1 MSICKEKPD
10 MLPPLDAIGLEPSDQ
25 SFPMPVVVLVTIDKA
40 LSVTT
45 STPTV
50 AAPAISTTLVDHMN
64 VLHTLRN
71 RRLAY
76 SRDSFVTFSEA
87 LLEAP
92 GLEDDLWCN
101 EYTGLKR

>member
-10 MLPPLDAIGLEPSDQ
+10 MLPPLDAIVLEPSDQ

-50 AAPAISTTLVDHMN
+50 AAPIISTTLVDHMN

-71 RRLAY
+71 RHLAY
-76 SRDSFVTFSEA
+76 SQDSFVTFSEA

-92 GLEDDLWCN
+92 GLEDDLWYD
-101 EYTGLKR
+101 EYRGLKC